1 MKAGYLDKLLAH
13 LWLSCLVFAYIHITY
28 DTCPYYSLLVSIS
41 TLWYL
46 LYTTEHKATN
56 HCTSHFTYVLSR
68 NLCEKPILS
77 YIVNIRQTWS
87 QPQHAII
94 SYFLHHDT
102 IVSVRYVI
110 MFCTLFTL
118 TFSLLSSKIYD
129 YSFFFHA
136 DSTNRV
142 FNVTID
148 TGSRS
153 PVVTFQ
159 FLNGPVT
166 SATCTVEYGT
176 DPAYVYLPNTDSFNG
191 LWSGTTPVCQT
202 DCKICWF
209 VISCHASTWSIVICR
224 LFPTTNTI
232 LAVLPAWD
240 KDTYHCVNNIHHK

>member
-1 MKAGYLDKLLAH
+1 MK
-13 LWLSCLVFAYIHITY
+13 
-28 DTCPYYSLLVSIS
+28 P
-41 TLWYL
+41 
-46 LYTTEHKATN
+46 
-56 HCTSHFTYVLSR
+56 TS
-68 NLCEKPILS
+68 
-77 YIVNIRQTWS
+77 
-87 QPQHAII
+87 AII
-94 SYFLHHDT
+94 NYFLHHDT

-166 SATCTVEYGT
+166 SATCTIQYGT
-176 DPAYVYLPNTDSFNG
+176 DPAYVYLPNIDSFNG
-191 LWSGTTPVCQT
+191 TNVNHMTVVFSAPLQTETLYYCLVSSMGVQMQGTFRLGI
-202 DCKICWF
+202 DKHIWF
-209 VISCHASTWSIVICR
+209 FYSSSC
-224 LFPTTNTI
+224 
-232 LAVLPAWD
+232 
-240 KDTYHCVNNIHHK
+240 TYHISLYHRYIIGT